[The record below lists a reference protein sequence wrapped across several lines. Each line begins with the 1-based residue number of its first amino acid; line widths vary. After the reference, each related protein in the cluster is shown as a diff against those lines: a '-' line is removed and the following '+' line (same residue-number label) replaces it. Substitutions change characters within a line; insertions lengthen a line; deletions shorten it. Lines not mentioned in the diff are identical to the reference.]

1 MTVDTKKL
9 EHPPAGLP
17 ANFSGLPSKSSY
29 GNSAVSKKAGREGK
43 YRPRY

>member
-17 ANFSGLPSKSSY
+17 ANLSGLPSKSSY
-29 GNSAVSKKAGREGK
+29 GNSSVSKKAGREGK

>member
-17 ANFSGLPSKSSY
+17 ANLSGLSSKSSY
-29 GNSAVSKKAGREGK
+29 GNSAVSKKARREGK
-43 YRPRY
+43 YGPRY